1 MQNTYEFRATA
12 YWMAGNS
19 GIVSGENIPDSI
31 EFSAPPEFGG
41 DKEVWTPEHFFL
53 ASIATCFVST
63 FRAIAQFSKFDTVSL
78 DVTVDGRLNKE
89 EGGYRF
95 TDVKIKPVVSIMRDE
110 ERERAI
116 KLLYKAERACLIS
129 RSLNSK
135 ISLEPV
141 IQVTA
146 PVEVEQKQ

>member
-1 MQNTYEFRATA
+1 MENTYLYRTTA
-12 YWMAGNS
+12 YWVLEKR
-19 GIVSGENIPDSI
+19 GIVSGEKIPQSI

-41 DKEVWTPEHFFL
+41 DSELWTPEHFFL
-53 ASIATCFVST
+53 ASIATCFIST
-63 FRAIAQFSKFDTVSL
+63 FRSIAEFNKFDTVAL
-78 DVTVDGRLNKE
+78 DVAVEGTLNKE

-95 TDVKIKPVVSIMRDE
+95 SEVKIRPLLSVTRDE

-135 ISLEPV
+135 ISMEPLV
-141 IQVTA
+141 QVA
-146 PVEVEQKQ
+146 VAAAV